1 MSRLA
6 LSDDILSI
14 LRCPVTRS
22 PLRQDGDFLVSEVGG
37 LRYPI
42 RDGIPVL
49 LAEEATLPQGC
60 ASLDEFKKQ
69 FAPIKTQGTT

>member
-1 MSRLA
+1 MATNA
-6 LSDDILSI
+6 LTEEILGI

-22 PLRQDGDFLVSEVGG
+22 RLHQDGDFLVGEVGG

-49 LAEEATLPQGC
+49 LAEEATLPPGC
-60 ASLDEFKKQ
+60 TSLDDFKKQ
-69 FAPIKTQGTT
+69 FAPK